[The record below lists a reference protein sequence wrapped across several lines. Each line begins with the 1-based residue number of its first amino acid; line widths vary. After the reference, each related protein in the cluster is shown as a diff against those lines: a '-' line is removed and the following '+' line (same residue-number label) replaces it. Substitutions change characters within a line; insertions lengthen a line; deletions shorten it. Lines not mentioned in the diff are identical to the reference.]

1 MKLRR
6 RPRGRVLAVLAA
18 VLVLA
23 VAVTVGLVVANR
35 PVPLTVR
42 NLRIA
47 VTDGPA
53 GNQHVSLDAT
63 FYTPPGSGRVPAVL
77 VAHGFG
83 GTKNSVRGE
92 AEELARAG
100 YAVLTWSARG
110 FGTSTGQVALDSPDY
125 EVKET
130 EQLISSLAKQ
140 PRVRLDG
147 PGDPRVGIAG
157 ASYGGGIALLTAA
170 YDRRVDAIV
179 PQITWNNLA
188 TALFPNA
195 AEGTTPGDGVF
206 KKQWAGLLFT
216 EGSVGFG
223 RTVAPPPA
231 AGQTAAGT
239 IAGQTAAGRAAAQ
252 AAECGRFLPSVCA
265 IYREVAT

>member
-18 VLVLA
+18 VLIMA
-23 VAVTVGLVVANR
+23 VAVTVGLAIANR

-63 FYTPPGSGRVPAVL
+63 FYTPPGSGRVPAIL

-100 YAVLTWSARG
+100 YA
-110 FGTSTGQVALDSPDY
+110 STGPATHGS
-125 EVKET
+125 
-130 EQLISSLAKQ
+130 
-140 PRVRLDG
+140 
-147 PGDPRVGIAG
+147 
-157 ASYGGGIALLTAA
+157 ASRA
-170 YDRRVDAIV
+170 R
-179 PQITWNNLA
+179 P
-188 TALFPNA
+188 
-195 AEGTTPGDGVF
+195 
-206 KKQWAGLLFT
+206 
-216 EGSVGFG
+216 
-223 RTVAPPPA
+223 
-231 AGQTAAGT
+231 TAAGL
-239 IAGQTAAGRAAAQ
+239 R
-252 AAECGRFLPSVCA
+252 
-265 IYREVAT
+265 

>member
-18 VLVLA
+18 VLILA
-23 VAVTVGLVVANR
+23 VAVTVGLAVANR

-63 FYTPPGSGRVPAVL
+63 FYTPAGSGRVPAVL

-110 FGTSTGQVALDSPDY
+110 FGTSTGQ
-125 EVKET
+125 
-130 EQLISSLAKQ
+130 
-140 PRVRLDG
+140 
-147 PGDPRVGIAG
+147 
-157 ASYGGGIALLTAA
+157 IALLTAA

-206 KKQWAGLLFT
+206 KRQWA
-216 EGSVGFG
+216 
-223 RTVAPPPA
+223 
-231 AGQTAAGT
+231 
-239 IAGQTAAGRAAAQ
+239 
-252 AAECGRFLPSVCA
+252 
-265 IYREVAT
+265 